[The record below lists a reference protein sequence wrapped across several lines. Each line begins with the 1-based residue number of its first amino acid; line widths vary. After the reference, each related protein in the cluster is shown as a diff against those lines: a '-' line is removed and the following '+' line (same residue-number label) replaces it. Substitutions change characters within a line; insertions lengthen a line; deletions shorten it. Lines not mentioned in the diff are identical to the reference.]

1 MEKIEIYT
9 DGSSLGNPGPGGWGT
24 VILFH
29 QKDKAKSTIVEIGG
43 SEKQTTNNRME
54 LFSVISALERLQTI
68 DTDIKEKIIVYAD
81 SQYVLSGITS
91 WIDNWEKNN
100 WRTANKKEV
109 LNQDLWKR
117 LRSVSQYFKNISWEK
132 VKGHAGVSGNERVD
146 TIATTYAQIGT
157 CALYQGQLHEYE
169 KRFGKL

>member
-29 QKDKAKSTIVEIGG
+29 QKDKTKSTIVEIGG

-68 DTDIKEKIIVYAD
+68 DTDIKEKIVVYAD

-117 LRSVSQYFKNISWEK
+117 LRSVSQYFKNISWQK

-146 TIATTYAQIGT
+146 TIATTYAQTGT